1 MNPETL
7 EFDSA
12 DELLELIRQINIKYY
27 MPLTSNICF
36 LEECGNRIYFVYLIA
51 LKDAYSHLNRVF
63 DYDIQTPHG
72 KENARRHLILYSD
85 HLQEGL
91 MDTFRKIV
99 ELQWN
104 SVKKNIPEKELS
116 AIEVQVALKT
126 SQLRIVSNS
135 ITIDQR
141 IDGYRSLLDYLENIQ
156 KKFSLP

>member
-1 MNPETL
+1 MNLENL

-27 MPLTSNICF
+27 MPLTASICF
-36 LEECGNRIYFVYLIA
+36 LEECGDRIYFVYLIT

-63 DYDIQTPHG
+63 DFDVQTSHG
-72 KENARRHLILYSD
+72 RKNAKYHLILYSD

-91 MDTFRKIV
+91 MDTFRTIV

-104 SVKKNIPEKELS
+104 LVKKSIPEKELN
-116 AIEVQVALKT
+116 AIGVQVAMRT
-126 SQLRIVSNS
+126 SQLRIVSNN
-135 ITIDQR
+135 ITIDER
-141 IDGYRSLLDYLENIQ
+141 IEGYKSLLKYLEDIQ